1 MYGASGDGKSS
12 LINAGLLPAA
22 GRRGLQ
28 PERVRVQ
35 PRRGEEIVI
44 ERIATTEDE
53 GEYLPSLLS
62 ADEDDASRVVTSV
75 QAFEDRVREICGSH
89 RPLLIFDQFEE
100 IITLFEQQE
109 DAAAVQAGVVEMLV
123 RLLREPLAVKL
134 LFVFREDYLGKV
146 KHLFA
151 AVPELIDQALRLE
164 PLSVDALPTIIRGPF
179 ERHPGH
185 FEREL
190 DRELAERLCAALAQ
204 RFGAS
209 DLSLSE
215 VETVALRLW
224 QSGDPGALLETR
236 GVQGIL
242 EDYLGES
249 LDAFSADLRAA
260 AIALLAQMVTSAGTR
275 NVISAEDLMQRV
287 REEDP
292 DLSPPLFTEALE
304 RLERESRL
312 VRRERR
318 RDIYLYE
325 ITSEFLVPWISQ
337 RREEA
342 RLARE
347 RHRDELLR
355 EQERARERRRRA
367 VLGSIAG
374 ALLLVATAVAILAV
388 WALGQRAEAQRQAS
402 DATSLALTASA
413 APLLSSR
420 PDLSLLLAFEAY
432 AEKPR
437 AEARGSVLTALAA
450 VRPSPEVVGI
460 LRSGDSVNSVVFSPD
475 GRTLAS
481 AGDDQT
487 VRLWDVRTR
496 KQRGTLRGHKGSV
509 NRVVFSPDGR
519 TLASAGDDGRV
530 RLWDVRTRKQRGVLR
545 GRTGFVLRVVFSPDG
560 RTLASA
566 GFDRGVRLW
575 DVRTRK
581 QRGVLRGRTGF
592 VSSVVFSPDGRTL
605 ASAGEERTVR
615 LWDVRTRKQL
625 RTLRGHKGFV
635 SSVVFSPDGRT
646 LATAGADQTVRLW
659 DVRTRKQRGTLRG
672 HKGFVS
678 SVVFSPDG
686 RTLASVGDDRTVRL
700 WDVRTRKQ
708 RGTLRA
714 RTGFV
719 SSVVFSPDGR
729 TLATA
734 GFDRGVR
741 LWDVRTRKQRGTLRA
756 RRAFVSSV
764 AFSPDGRT
772 LASAGADQT
781 VRLWDV
787 RTRKQRGTLRGRTG
801 FVSRVVF
808 SPDGRTLATAGEDQT
823 VRLWDVRTRKQS
835 GALRGRKGF
844 VSRVVFSPDGRTL
857 ASAGADQTVRLWDV
871 RTRKQLRTLRGH
883 KATVYSVVF
892 SPDGRT
898 LASAG
903 DDGTV
908 RLWDKILWRSFDELR
923 MDVCNLVGSGLSRS
937 EWAQYTAGVTYRNSC
952 P

>member
-1 MYGASGDGKSS
+1 VLLYGASGDGKSS

-22 GRRGLQ
+22 ARRGLQ

-62 ADEDDASRVVTSV
+62 ADEDDASRVVLSV
-75 QAFEDRVREICGSH
+75 QAFEDRVREICRSH

-109 DAAAVQAGVVEMLV
+109 DAVTVQHGVVEMLV
-123 RLLREPLAVKL
+123 RLLRESLAVKL

-164 PLSVDALPTIIRGPF
+164 PLSVDVLPTIIRGPF

-185 FEREL
+185 FAREL
-190 DRELAERLCAALAQ
+190 DRELAERVCDALAQ
-204 RFGAS
+204 RFGTS

-224 QSGDPGALLETR
+224 QSDDPQALLETR

-249 LDAFSADLRAA
+249 LDVFSADLRAA

-292 DLSPPLFTEALE
+292 DLSPALFTEALE

-312 VRRERR
+312 IRRERR

-347 RHRDELLR
+347 RQRDELLR
-355 EQERARERRRRA
+355 EEERARERRRRV

-374 ALLLVATAVAILAV
+374 ALLLVAAAVAILAV
-388 WALGQRAEAQRQAS
+388 WALGQRSEAQRQGAEAERQAS

-413 APLLSSR
+413 APLLNSR

-432 AEKPR
+432 TEQPR
-437 AEARGSVLTALAA
+437 AEARSGVLAALTAA
-450 VRPSPEVVGI
+450 RNSGEVVGI
-460 LRSGDSVNSVVFSPD
+460 LRSSNS
-475 GRTLAS
+475 L
-481 AGDDQT
+481 
-487 VRLWDVRTR
+487 
-496 KQRGTLRGHKGSV
+496 
-509 NRVVFSPDGR
+509 
-519 TLASAGDDGRV
+519 
-530 RLWDVRTRKQRGVLR
+530 
-545 GRTGFVLRVVFSPDG
+545 
-560 RTLASA
+560 
-566 GFDRGVRLW
+566 
-575 DVRTRK
+575 
-581 QRGVLRGRTGF
+581 
-592 VSSVVFSPDGRTL
+592 
-605 ASAGEERTVR
+605 
-615 LWDVRTRKQL
+615 
-625 RTLRGHKGFV
+625 
-635 SSVVFSPDGRT
+635 
-646 LATAGADQTVRLW
+646 
-659 DVRTRKQRGTLRG
+659 
-672 HKGFVS
+672 
-678 SVVFSPDG
+678 
-686 RTLASVGDDRTVRL
+686 
-700 WDVRTRKQ
+700 
-708 RGTLRA
+708 
-714 RTGFV
+714 
-719 SSVVFSPDGR
+719 
-729 TLATA
+729 
-734 GFDRGVR
+734 
-741 LWDVRTRKQRGTLRA
+741 
-756 RRAFVSSV
+756 SSV

-772 LASAGADQT
+772 LASAGEDRT

-787 RTRKQRGTLRGRTG
+787 RSHKQRGARLRGHK
-801 FVSRVVF
+801 
-808 SPDGRTLATAGEDQT
+808 SPVNSVA
-823 VRLWDVRTRKQS
+823 
-835 GALRGRKGF
+835 
-844 VSRVVFSPDGRTL
+844 FSPDGRTL
-857 ASAGADQTVRLWDV
+857 ASAGGEPLGSGDNTVRLWDV
-871 RTRKQLRTLRGH
+871 RTHTQLGNALGGH
-883 KATVYSVVF
+883 KGSVSSVAF
-892 SPDGRT
+892 SPAGRT

-903 DDGTV
+903 EDRTV
-908 RLWDKILWRSFDELR
+908 RLWDGILWRSFAELR
-923 MDVCNLVGSGLSRS
+923 TEVCHLVGSGLSRS
-937 EWAQYTAGVTYRNSC
+937 EWAQYAGGISYRRTC